1 MTNSDLTITPRCK
14 TPSETKMPNQRGKSQ
29 ALLAVWIS
37 KPQLKELDKSS
48 ASKQMTRSE
57 YVRHRLFQS
66 DESQQS
72 AKSARSK
79 SVVSALRR
87 GSKKA

>member
-1 MTNSDLTITPRCK
+1 MTDSDLTTAPRCK
-14 TPSETKMPNQRGKSQ
+14 TPSDTKMPNKRGKSQ

-37 KPQLKELDKSS
+37 KQQLKELDKDS
-48 ASKQMTRSE
+48 ASEQMTRSQ

-66 DESQQS
+66 EEPRQS

-79 SVVSALRR
+79 SVVAALRR